1 MEKETILNIVPTEIF
16 IVSATVDH
24 LNDKFKHLKTIDYTI
39 ASVMEFFLYGTKP
52 KLYEGAL
59 VLRFASFHCI
69 KFTI

>member
-39 ASVMEFFLYGTKP
+39 ASVMEFFFIWDETKIIWGCSGIAVCELPLY
-52 KLYEGAL
+52 
-59 VLRFASFHCI
+59 
-69 KFTI
+69 